1 MGGDEELA
9 TDGGDLKG
17 VATDG
22 GSGRE
27 RIDVRFW
34 RDFWVSQ
41 SGGSARALD
50 VGIFLFFKKKKHER
64 VRGLANFWL
73 LAVVCLA
80 RDTKLL
86 DSIF

>member
-34 RDFWVSQ
+34 RDFWVSR
-41 SGGSARALD
+41 SGGSARSLE
-50 VGIFLFFKKKKHER
+50 VGIFLFFLKKKSTSAC
-64 VRGLANFWL
+64 GAWPIFGSWL
-73 LAVVCLA
+73 WFA
-80 RDTKLL
+80 
-86 DSIF
+86 